1 MVSTAVRTSLT
12 AVTMITAIPSS
23 RARICGRKVGPGGPG
38 MRTSSSTTSTRRE
51 RRTSIPLAPSSAS
64 RTSNSP
70 SRMTRKD
77 SRTPCSSSMTSATGV
92 GREGSESAL
101 MASGLVRDL
110 EDDVLAAG
118 PAPLDLHGHG
128 LARIEKSHRLP
139 ELFHGADPAAVDLE
153 DEVAFLDAGRL
164 RRAVRRHVCDQDAG
178 APAQPVRLRR
188 LLAEFLD
195 RHPQPRALR
204 SSRHHGLLSP
214 LFPPLH

>member
-70 SRMTRKD
+70 ARMTRKD
-77 SRTPCSSSMTSATGV
+77 SRTPCSSSMTSATGL

-101 MASGLVRDL
+101 MASGLVRYL

-118 PAPLDLHGHG
+118 PAPLDLYGHG
-128 LARIEKSHRLP
+128 LARREKSHRLL
-139 ELFHGADPAAVDLE
+139 ELLDAADPAAGDPE
-153 DEVAFLDAGRL
+153 ADVAFLDAGRL
-164 RRAVRRHVCDQDAG
+164 RRAVGRHVGDHDAG
-178 APAQPVRLRR
+178 APAEPVRLRH
-188 LLAEFLD
+188 LLAELLD
-195 RHPQPRALR
+195 R
-204 SSRHHGLLSP
+204 
-214 LFPPLH
+214 